1 MIMLIVTSAF
11 VISLPSAKA
20 INVAITSLT
29 PSSGNVGSSVRL
41 IGTIN
46 ATDGLY
52 RIWFA
57 QQMVKEANASGNSV
71 DTTFSVPVFPQGNY
85 TVTLQDVKNNIN
97 ATQQFQLQ
105 SAFSINT
112 ILMPNPPEQ
121 LQESSIVNIQVNMTG
136 GKANTVYSA
145 NITVNAPTPSNET
158 YWVLVALTNTTTT
171 GNGTATVVYPDDFH
185 GTSLAP
191 HTNYT
196 GTYNIAFNKTL
207 ATNSFTVG
215 LTNFTQY
222 HRYQTVDIKAAGY
235 KPNENVTI
243 KIALGGKTISPIIN
257 VTTTGGGLVLA
268 DWPIPANA
276 SARSTYTVNVTSVS
290 SSPTVK
296 KPPDT
301 QSFIVPGFD
310 VNATT
315 ENLAH
320 EIVNDVTVQVFGNG
334 KSIVNSTS
342 VTNGLVQMSLEIGNY
357 IFDAVYKSIKV
368 YETTRAIVNAT
379 SFVFY
384 CNLTNLKISV
394 ITIKDGPIQ
403 VPETEI
409 HVSRVNI
416 TLTTNINGTAIAHSL
431 VPNASYTLNASR
443 YGISFNVTT
452 LPTLFINQNVTA
464 LFNVTFTLPTLT
476 LRINVT
482 NAADVPI
489 PNVMIKV
496 QESKNG
502 LQYQNNTNDEGIA
515 IISQCIF
522 GKYNIT
528 IYDADGLKLKET
540 SVSVLNLT
548 ISIQEISITCSL
560 SGLTLSINV
569 VDYFG
574 QPISNVNV
582 TLQQDDLAPRSNITQ
597 SNGMASFSG
606 ITGGEV
612 QIILYLSGRTQL
624 YTAKGLNVTNSM
636 TIGIKLEK
644 YIMLAGFLVETTS
657 LITAILIIASA
668 LLVVSIEVYRRRRS
682 KPPQKPE
689 LESK

>member
-1 MIMLIVTSAF
+1 MIMLIVTSTF
-11 VISLPSAKA
+11 IVSLPSASA
-20 INVAITSLT
+20 VDVAIISLT
-29 PSSGNVGSSVRL
+29 PSSGEVGTTVRI

-46 ATDGLY
+46 KTDGLY
-52 RIWFA
+52 RVWFA
-57 QQMVKEANASGNSV
+57 QQIANETNASGNSV
-71 DTTFSVPVFPQGNY
+71 DTTFSIPVFPQGNY
-85 TVTLQDVKNNIN
+85 TVTLQDVEKNIN
-97 ATQQFQLQ
+97 ATEQFQVQ
-105 SAFSINT
+105 SAFYINT
-112 ILMPNPPEQ
+112 IGMPSSPEQ
-121 LQESSIVNIQVNMTG
+121 LQENSTVYIQANVTG
-136 GKANTVYSA
+136 GAANTVYYA

-158 YWVLVALTNTTTT
+158 YWHRVILTNTTTT
-171 GNGTATVVYPDDFH
+171 GNGVATVAYPSGFLE
-185 GTSLAP
+185 SPAS

-207 ATNSFTVG
+207 ATSAFMIG
-215 LTNFTQY
+215 LTNATQY

-243 KIALGGKTISPIIN
+243 KVTLGGKTISPIIN
-257 VTTTGGGLVLA
+257 VTASEGGLVVA

-276 SARSTYTVNVTSVS
+276 SALSTYTVNVTSIS

-296 KPPDT
+296 KLPDT

-315 ENLAH
+315 ENLAQ
-320 EIVNDVTVQVFGNG
+320 EIVNDVTVQVFENG

-342 VTNGLVQMSLEIGNY
+342 VTNGSVQIALEIGNY
-357 IFDAVYKSIKV
+357 TFDAVYEGTKV

-379 SFVFY
+379 SFVLY

-394 ITIKDGPIQ
+394 IAIKDKPIQ

-409 HVSRVNI
+409 YVSRVNI

-431 VPNASYTLNASR
+431 VPNTSYTLNASR
-443 YGISFNVTT
+443 YDESFNVTT
-452 LPTLFINQNVTA
+452 LPTLLINQNVTA
-464 LFNVTFTLPTLT
+464 WYNVTFILPTLT
-476 LRINVT
+476 LQINVT
-482 NAADVPI
+482 NAVDVPI
-489 PNVMIKV
+489 PNAMVKV

-502 LQYQNNTNDEGIA
+502 LQYQNNTDNAGIA
-515 IISQCIF
+515 IISQCIL

-560 SGLTLSINV
+560 SGLTLSINI

-582 TLQQDDLAPRSNITQ
+582 TLQQDDLAPRSSITQ
-597 SNGMASFSG
+597 SNGMASFSD

-612 QIILYLSGRTQL
+612 QIILYLSGRTQPS
-624 YTAKGLNVTNSM
+624 TTRGLNVTNSM

-644 YIMLAGFLVETTS
+644 YTMLAGFLVETTS

-682 KPPQKPE
+682 KPQQKPE